1 MLPYGSSLGYGTGSA
16 FPFILALTNSDHPGT
31 PPPPPKKTNNKG
43 HSRTLEEDAQPQE
56 LTARVTTQPQL
67 HHIGQGRPGLLSA
80 HISLREFCFH
90 GSIQGESQET
100 EVKGLRTVLVFAV
113 F

>member
-1 MLPYGSSLGYGTGSA
+1 MLPYGSSLGCGTGSA
-16 FPFILALTNSDHPGT
+16 FPFILTLTNSDHPGM
-31 PPPPPKKTNNKG
+31 PPSPPKNNNKG
-43 HSRTLEEDAQPQE
+43 HSRTLEEDTQPQE

-67 HHIGQGRPGLLSA
+67 HHIGQGRPGLRSA

-100 EVKGLRTVLVFAV
+100 EVKGPRTVLVFAV